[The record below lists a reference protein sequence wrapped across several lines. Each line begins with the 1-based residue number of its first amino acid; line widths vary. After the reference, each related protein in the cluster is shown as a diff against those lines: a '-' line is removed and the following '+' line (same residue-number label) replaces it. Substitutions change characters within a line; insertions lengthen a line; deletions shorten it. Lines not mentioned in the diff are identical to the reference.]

1 MTDDGGQVFPTM
13 KKMGEL
19 EVSEGGMTVRQL
31 YAGMV
36 GARLA
41 AQYTHNVPGVA
52 ERVAEDSFSVADAM
66 IQVFRIHIEVI
77 ADVLAE
83 QECLASGVAV
93 VSARVAAARRDV

>member
-41 AQYTHNVPGVA
+41 AQYAHNVPGVA
-52 ERVAEDSFSVADAM
+52 ERVAEDSFIVADAM
-66 IQVFRIHIEVI
+66 IQVEKACGDCGGIDEGCLCAH
-77 ADVLAE
+77 DVDD
-83 QECLASGVAV
+83 
-93 VSARVAAARRDV
+93 AAMGEGPEDD